1 MYNLNSRVTVVA
13 KGPLKKTTEG
23 TTTSLSL
30 DVLYSPHAFHS
41 HGVFEDYKQHFS
53 ASTIPALRYS

>member
-13 KGPLKKTTEG
+13 KGPLKKTEG
-23 TTTSLSL
+23 TTISLSL

-53 ASTIPALRYS
+53 ASNIPALRYS

>member
-13 KGPLKKTTEG
+13 KGPLKKTEG
-23 TTTSLSL
+23 MTTSLSL
-30 DVLYSPHAFHS
+30 DVLYSPHAFHC